1 MTFPRP
7 NAPRPTSRAC
17 SVRFDVHWLTL
28 TARIAGDARRDDGA
42 SYEELLTHLRSY
54 RMPVTVLDL
63 SALEGLTHDSIDA
76 LADLSRSLRRRG
88 CELRIVVGKG
98 EILDLLANH
107 RLGSSLP
114 VFSSVDRA
122 RAAPVERVA

>member
-7 NAPRPTSRAC
+7 NTPRPTTRAC

-42 SYEELLTHLRSY
+42 SYDELLAHLRSY

-63 SALEGLTHDSIDA
+63 SALEGLTHGSIDA
-76 LADLSRSLRRRG
+76 LTDLSRSLRRRG
-88 CELRIVVGKG
+88 CELRIVVGNG

-107 RLGSSLP
+107 RLGASLP
-114 VFSSVDRA
+114 VFSNVDRA